1 LTENNEN
8 FLIEDDIV
16 DADIFADD
24 GMYDDDDF
32 DSIESGGASG
42 LGLLKIQDVMDIDAY
57 ADDARGR
64 KTSKDVSLKDCIRKT
79 YSFDRRQ
86 VRYVRAIAKGTD
98 WASNWNRLQLVT
110 LTGRRPTKTVKGRV
124 VTLKKMEAIIT
135 EVQAETMEVV
145 NRFTVNLTPDTFRK
159 YARDL
164 DVLVSYLEKSRPGLG
179 VTVESLTVADSKVR
193 ELVAA
198 GTLPLKRLED

>member
-1 LTENNEN
+1 MTENNEN

-32 DSIESGGASG
+32 DAIESGGVTG
-42 LGLLKIQDVMDIDAY
+42 LGLLKIQDVMDIDVY
-57 ADDARGR
+57 ADDPKGR
-64 KTSKDVSLKDCIRKT
+64 KTSKDVSLKDCIRRT

-86 VRYVRAIAKGTD
+86 MRYVRAIAKGTD

-124 VTLKKMEAIIT
+124 VTLKQMEAVIT

-145 NRFTVNLTPDTFRK
+145 NRFTVNLTPATFRK

-164 DVLVSYLEKSRPGLG
+164 DVLVGYLLAARPELSI
-179 VTVESLTVADSKVR
+179 TAEELSLTDSKVR